1 MYTDKALYDLINL
14 LIISNKSFSI
24 TKLAE
29 KIAKSR
35 RIVYYNIDKINIEFS
50 KSNIDLIINQP
61 RKGIIL
67 NTKQKEFL
75 KNLITNKEY
84 VLSKIERELAINL
97 LIATHPQKQTLDAL
111 MNTFLVS
118 KNSILADIDKI
129 KSNLKSFNNS
139 IKIVAQ
145 KKGGYRLVGNEL
157 VQIQYI
163 YMILKKIFE
172 LKNYKYIEFIQ
183 NLYQGTSIVF
193 SDEFVEVLINE
204 FLKLQEKLGKKVS
217 AKETQSFVFSFPYLY
232 LFSIKTKNI
241 EKELIILKDRL
252 EYKIIKD
259 MLNELYIK
267 FNLEHNDK
275 IIMLFTLI
283 LLCTGKI
290 ADIHNT
296 SKDYDNH
303 RKLANDLV
311 RKFEILSNTN
321 IVNKDEIVDDVVT
334 YLKVMFFRKKY
345 NIISH
350 DININKVKK
359 EYKYIFETIKKISKM
374 YSYNL
379 NDEDLSVITLS
390 FARVYNEKNIK
401 VLIVTDEGKII
412 KKLLETKLKK
422 YISNIKIVD
431 IVNKSEIEK
440 YDISSIDLILS
451 TENEISYKKD
461 IIYIDYLLNKDDLLN
476 IFMQILK
483 ITENI

>member
-97 LIATHPQKQTLDAL
+97 LIATHPQKQTLGAL

-129 KSNLKSFNNS
+129 KSNLKSFNSS

-163 YMILKKIFE
+163 YTVLKKIFE

-259 MLNELYIK
+259 MLNEFYIK

-296 SKDYDNH
+296 SKDYDNQ

-321 IVNKDEIVDDVVT
+321 IVNKDEIVDDIVT

-374 YSYNL
+374 YRYNL